1 MGIKTHFLL
10 RKLNPCV
17 YLIIFSMVDNNMT
30 SVKKNDFAEGFITS
44 GTGYLVTV
52 KNLTNKHTVKLD
64 GDSKAVEAFGKLENQ
79 QVSLIW
85 DKSNSRFAVQEGQGQ
100 FYEITL
106 KSFEDVPP
114 TYVKKQ
120 YVLKDEVMAMFD
132 NAGINPK
139 WTVYDAE
146 NQRYNKVE

>member
-1 MGIKTHFLL
+1 MGLKTHFLL
-10 RKLNPCV
+10 KKINLIV
-17 YLIIFSMVDNNMT
+17 YLIFFSNITNNMT

-52 KNLTNKHTVKLD
+52 KNLANKHTVKLD

-79 QVSLIW
+79 EVSLIW
-85 DKSNSRFAVQEGQGQ
+85 DKTNTRFAVQDGQGQ

-114 TYVKKQ
+114 TYIKKQ
-120 YVLKDEVMAMFD
+120 YVLKDQVMAMFD
-132 NAGINPK
+132 NAGITPK
-139 WTVYDAE
+139 WTVYDPE
-146 NQRYNKVE
+146 NKIYTKVE

>member
-1 MGIKTHFLL
+1 
-10 RKLNPCV
+10 
-17 YLIIFSMVDNNMT
+17 MT

-44 GTGYLVTV
+44 GTGYLMTV
-52 KNLTNKHTVKLD
+52 KNLFNKHTVKLD

-85 DKSNSRFAVQEGQGQ
+85 DKSSARFAIQEGQGQ

-106 KSFEDVPP
+106 KSFEDIPP
-114 TYVKKQ
+114 TYIKKQ

-132 NAGINPK
+132 SAGINPK

>member
-1 MGIKTHFLL
+1 MRIKTHFLL

-17 YLIIFSMVDNNMT
+17 YLIIFLILGNNMT

-44 GTGYLVTV
+44 GTGYLMTV
-52 KNLTNKHTVKLD
+52 KNLFNKHTVKLD

-85 DKSNSRFAVQEGQGQ
+85 DKSNTRFAIQEGQGQ

-106 KSFEDVPP
+106 KSFEDIPP
-114 TYVKKQ
+114 TYIKKQ
-120 YVLKDEVMAMFD
+120 YVLKDEVMSMFE
-132 NAGINPK
+132 GLK
-139 WTVYDAE
+139 L
-146 NQRYNKVE
+146 

>member
-1 MGIKTHFLL
+1 
-10 RKLNPCV
+10 
-17 YLIIFSMVDNNMT
+17 MT
-30 SVKKNDFAEGFITS
+30 SVKKNDFAEGMITS
-44 GTGYLVTV
+44 GTGYLMTV
-52 KNLTNKHTVKLD
+52 KNVTSKHTVKLD
-64 GDSKAVEAFGKLENQ
+64 GDSVAVEAFGNLENRQ
-79 QVSLIW
+79 ISLIW
-85 DKSNSRFAVQEGQGQ
+85 DKSKNGYAVQEGQGQ

-114 TYVKKQ
+114 TYIKKQ
-120 YVLKDEVMAMFD
+120 YVLKDEVMSMFD

>member
-17 YLIIFSMVDNNMT
+17 YLIIFLITNNNMT

-44 GTGYLVTV
+44 GTGYLMTV
-52 KNLTNKHTVKLD
+52 KNLANKHTVKLD
-64 GDSKAVEAFGKLENQ
+64 GDSKAIEAFGKLENQ

-85 DKSNSRFAVQEGQGQ
+85 DRSSNRFAVQEGQGQ

-114 TYVKKQ
+114 TYIKKQ
-120 YVLKDEVMAMFD
+120 YVLKEEVMAMFD
-132 NAGINPK
+132 NSGINPK

>member
-1 MGIKTHFLL
+1 MI
-10 RKLNPCV
+10 
-17 YLIIFSMVDNNMT
+17 DNNMT

-44 GTGYLVTV
+44 GTGYLMTV
-52 KNLTNKHTVKLD
+52 KNLANKHTVKLD
-64 GDSKAVEAFGKLENQ
+64 GDSKAIEAFGKLENQ

-85 DKSNSRFAVQEGQGQ
+85 DRSSNRFAIQEGQGQ
-100 FYEITL
+100 LYEITL

-114 TYVKKQ
+114 TYIKKQ
-120 YVLKDEVMAMFD
+120 YVLKDQVMAMFD
-132 NAGINPK
+132 NSGINPK